1 MNFDAMHHLPN
12 MFYFG
17 FVLRCY
23 SSAMLNCAIVFGFLS
38 GNGGL
43 SFFSHMFTTVEHA
56 KRIGGG
62 SSSMVHD
69 GVIINYPSDRKPPSC
84 LPGMEYHCE
93 RPVSSILCVQ
103 EYQDQEDMIF
113 ERYWAFSS
121 LLVVPR
127 ILPLMFLICLSCVGG
142 CVIARVA
149 LKRHPAHA
157 KQRAFLREEGV
168 NNLSSDEEA
177 NMSSSDNCGVSK
189 GWHD

>member
-1 MNFDAMHHLPN
+1 MRLYLD
-12 MFYFG
+12 
-17 FVLRCY
+17 
-23 SSAMLNCAIVFGFLS
+23 SFL
-38 GNGGL
+38 GMGVCL
-43 SFFSHMFTTVEHA
+43 FFSYVHQRWNCY

-113 ERYWAFSS
+113 FQRYWAFSS
-121 LLVVPR
+121 LLAVPR

-142 CVIARVA
+142 FVIARVA